1 MKMYSNII
9 INGNLKVSLNNM
21 SKSEWFEIFGSTYSL
36 DMLYICLLTP
46 LSITGLFL
54 NLLCFYVL
62 AKAEFSNILIFRYIK
77 YHILISSVICV
88 ALSLLFL
95 SHTIQIF
102 SFTNTFGAKS
112 IGAYII
118 LPAVLI
124 CYTFSSILSIFITI
138 ERIYTLKARNQ
149 TNKPISTRFLTTT
162 IVICVLLNIPLLLT
176 VYPAYNEVEL
186 NTGDSFTIYYTGITA
201 FAQSNNGK
209 ILCSV
214 SYVFR
219 DILTMT
225 IDLYLNGILILMFK
239 RHVKKRKSIMSTKI
253 KELYKAPEPSR
264 MEVDNEQAEMIS
276 NLSRSQYVSETCLH
290 IEAANKADKNL
301 TIMVILFSVLSV
313 LEHLFVLLGL
323 VSYVVSPDLNT
334 FTFLLVC
341 CLFLAVRYA
350 SNVFIMAM
358 FNSLFRK
365 AFVDTIKSAFELY

>member
-1 MKMYSNII
+1 MYSNII

-118 LPAVLI
+118 LPTVLI

-149 TNKPISTRFLTTT
+149 TNKPISTRFLTTI
-162 IVICVLLNIPLLLT
+162 IVICVLLNIPLILT

-186 NTGDSFTIYYTGITA
+186 NTGESFTIYYTGITA

-341 CLFLAVRYA
+341 CLFLAARYA

>member
-118 LPAVLI
+118 LPTVLI

-149 TNKPISTRFLTTT
+149 TNKPISTRFLTTI
-162 IVICVLLNIPLLLT
+162 IVICVLLNIPLILT

-186 NTGDSFTIYYTGITA
+186 NTGESFTIYYTGITA

-209 ILCSV
+209 ILCSF

-239 RHVKKRKSIMSTKI
+239 RHVRKRKSIMSTKI

-341 CLFLAVRYA
+341 CLFLAARYA

>member
-118 LPAVLI
+118 LPTVLI

-149 TNKPISTRFLTTT
+149 TNKPISTRFLTTI
-162 IVICVLLNIPLLLT
+162 IVICVLLNIPLILT

-186 NTGDSFTIYYTGITA
+186 NTGESFTIYYTGITA

-341 CLFLAVRYA
+341 CLFLAARYA